1 VQEIKILGLDGNLLQ
16 DREPFFELD
25 GEQYTIPKKIPSRV
39 ALQVLEKMEAGDAD
53 LTQFLLDEVL
63 GEGAYDALRDSDSVS
78 MAELAW
84 VFEQVNERALGELEK
99 AQGKSRNGS
108 RRSAGS

>member
-1 VQEIKILGLDGNLLQ
+1 MEVRQLGQQGNLLET
-16 DREPFFELD
+16 REPFFELD
-25 GEQYTIPKKIPSRV
+25 GNTYTIPLKIPSRI
-39 ALQVLEKMEAGDAD
+39 ALQVLEKMEAGDSD

-63 GEGAYDALRDSDSVS
+63 GGGAYDALRDSDSVS
-78 MAELAW
+78 MAELGW

>member
-1 VQEIKILGLDGNLLQ
+1 MEVRVLGGAGNLSE
-16 DREPFFELD
+16 DREPFFILD
-25 GEQYTIPKKIPSRV
+25 GTEYSIPKKIPSRV
-39 ALQVLEKMEAGDAD
+39 ALQVLEKMEDGDSD

-63 GEGAYDALRDSDSVS
+63 GGGAYDALRESDSVS
-78 MAELAW
+78 MEELGW
-84 VFEQVNERALGELEK
+84 VFTQVNERALGELEK

>member
-1 VQEIKILGLDGNLLQ
+1 MEVRALGQQGNLLE
-16 DREPFFELD
+16 DREPFFTLD
-25 GEQYTIPKKIPSRV
+25 GEEYTIPKRIPSRI
-39 ALQVLEKMEAGDAD
+39 ALQVLEKMEAGDSD

-63 GEGAYDALRDSDSVS
+63 GGGAYDALRDSVS
-78 MAELAW
+78 MAELGW
-84 VFEQVNERALGELEK
+84 VFNQVSERALGELEK